1 MKTAFYDSFG
11 KRISGDDIFSG
22 DLPENLLNSEMPRTE
37 NGRTFLRA
45 SDGSI
50 NVLELKGEEKEVFNE
65 NVVSVYKTKEDALR
79 KLLFEDSGQYAKEI
93 CKKLGIPFSQ
103 NRCVLKVETR
113 EDISAYINVFFPLF
127 DTDGIYILPLSEYR
141 FAVICPCDEV
151 SADETAAALN
161 ATFTDMNTDNYIGIG
176 CVCENAAELVHSF
189 SQASVAI
196 ETGKKLSYT
205 GGIWRFADILPEVM
219 TSAIPKEKRESIKA
233 EALRFVNGIDSETA
247 ELAHA
252 FFKNNLNISETAR
265 CCYLHRNT
273 LIYRLDKISR
283 ETGFDLRNFDEAVA
297 FRLLTAINRIS
308 RQE

>member
-1 MKTAFYDSFG
+1 MKTAMYDSFG

-22 DLPENLLNSEMPRTE
+22 DLPENLIETEMPRTE
-37 NGRTFLRA
+37 NGKTFLRA

-50 NVLELKGEEKEVFNE
+50 NVIELENSEKSIFNE
-65 NVVSVYKTKEDALR
+65 TVSSVCRTKEDAIK

-93 CKKLGIPFSQ
+93 CKKHGIPFSE
-103 NRCVLKVETR
+103 NRCVLKIETR
-113 EDISAYINVFFPLF
+113 EDISAYTGILSSSFES
-127 DTDGIYILPLSEYR
+127 DGIYILPLSEHR
-141 FAVICPCDEV
+141 LAVICPSDD
-151 SADETAAALN
+151 ADIDETAAALS
-161 ATFTDMNTDNYIGIG
+161 ATLTDMNTDNYIGIG
-176 CVCENAAELVHSF
+176 SVCENAAELVHSF
-189 SQASVAI
+189 NQASAAI

-205 GGIWRFADILPEVM
+205 GGVWRFADILPEVIV
-219 TSAIPKEKRESIKA
+219 SEIPKEKREDIKA
-233 EALRFVNGIDSETA
+233 RALRVLGGIDSDTT

-273 LIYRLDKISR
+273 LIYRLDKIFR

-308 RQE
+308 RQG